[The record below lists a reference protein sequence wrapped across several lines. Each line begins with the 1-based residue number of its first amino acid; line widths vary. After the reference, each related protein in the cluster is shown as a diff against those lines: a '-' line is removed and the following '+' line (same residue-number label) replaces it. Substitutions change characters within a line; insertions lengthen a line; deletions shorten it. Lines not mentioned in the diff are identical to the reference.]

1 MKKSYFR
8 VTMLVVAALTLT
20 NCVSVPSKHPA
31 YLHALEDLRAAR
43 WMIEHRPGDW
53 VRSVHEVDAAR
64 QIDWAITEIKKAA
77 IDDGRDIKW
86 HPPVDELPTHP
97 GRLQKALEY
106 LNKAHSDV
114 AQEEDNAFA
123 KGLRNRAI
131 GAIDAAIHDTQGA
144 LKD

>member
-1 MKKSYFR
+1 MSAGF
-8 VTMLVVAALTLT
+8 
-20 NCVSVPSKHPA
+20 
-31 YLHALEDLRAAR
+31 
-43 WMIEHRPGDW
+43 
-53 VRSVHEVDAAR
+53 
-64 QIDWAITEIKKAA
+64 
-77 IDDGRDIKW
+77 GRDINW

-106 LNKAHSDV
+106 LNKARGDV

>member
-8 VTMLVVAALTLT
+8 AAILAAVALTLT
-20 NCVSVPSKHPA
+20 FCVSVPDKHPA

-53 VRSVHEVDAAR
+53 VRSVHEVDAVR
-64 QIDWAITEIKKAA
+64 QIDWAITEINKAA
-77 IDDGRDIKW
+77 INDGRDINW
-86 HPPVDELPTHP
+86 HPPVDEKPTHP
-97 GRLQKALEY
+97 GRLHEALQY
-106 LNKAHSDV
+106 LNKARGDV

-131 GAIDAAIHDTQGA
+131 GAIDAAIHDAQGA
-144 LKD
+144 LND